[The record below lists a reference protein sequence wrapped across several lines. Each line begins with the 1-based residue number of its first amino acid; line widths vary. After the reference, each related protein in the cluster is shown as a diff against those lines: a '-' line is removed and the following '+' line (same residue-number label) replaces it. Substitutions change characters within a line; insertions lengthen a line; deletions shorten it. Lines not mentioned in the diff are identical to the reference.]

1 MTKDGPRLV
10 DADGKPVTL
19 APGPPVLHPPVQPP
33 APRRQE
39 SPTRIDTER
48 ATPPIEQEWR
58 PPPRPVDGIAGVRT
72 SSLIAAG
79 LGVLLIAF
87 FTFEAADLVVRM
99 YGLGPVVGSLC
110 LSAMAAGVGLIGIGA
125 RRELAGVRRLAS
137 AVQLRRKITDEDV
150 PMKTAIAAACA
161 WAEEK
166 GAGPDEILA
175 LQKCP
180 NKNALR
186 GVLRQQVSEKLAER
200 ATACVRAAVVQTAG
214 ISAAS
219 PSRAF
224 DTFAFLVIAARMARN
239 IAGVYGLKPSLS
251 ASLLLVKQ
259 AIFDTTLLLS
269 TEVAADTAL
278 KLVGNSLVAKVL
290 NEAAGAAVS
299 ANRMAALGRRMIRI
313 CDPLAPT

>member
-1 MTKDGPRLV
+1 MIKDGPRLV
-10 DADGKPVTL
+10 DTDGKPVTL
-19 APGPPVLHPPVQPP
+19 APGPSFVNTPPPP
-33 APRRQE
+33 PPRAQE
-39 SPTRIDTER
+39 SPTRIDLR
-48 ATPPIEQEWR
+48 QAAPPVEQDWR
-58 PPPRPVDGIAGVRT
+58 PVQLPTEGFVGLRT
-72 SSLIAAG
+72 SSLIAGG
-79 LGVLLIAF
+79 LGVLLLAF

-99 YGLGPVVGSLC
+99 YALGPVFGTLC
-110 LSAMAAGVGLIGIGA
+110 LSALAGGVGLIGLGA
-125 RRELAGVRRLAS
+125 RRELAGMRRLAS

-150 PMKTAIAAACA
+150 PMKASISAACA

-200 ATACVRAAVVQTAG
+200 ATGCVRAAVVQTAA

-251 ASLLLVKQ
+251 ASLLLVKR

-313 CDPLAPT
+313 CDPLAPA